1 MRLLSRER
9 SWRVLNIIKEEEDNI
24 TKEEDNII
32 KEEEQAPVIVA
43 RWEWRRERTPN
54 RPCLGS
60 SCPLFESLRLAKCQ
74 VLVLCPFVWLCTCLH
89 LGLACQVLVLCP
101 FVWLCT
107 CPHLSFVQL
116 PHIDNPSLHFR
127 RNKPSLLQRFRTYI
141 VTPFH
146 RDTSNFREI
155 GSPYDPSKWLLLN
168 KLTQIYTK
176 FVKCVV
182 SCLYMQNNHKPEQK
196 ERSEISDK
204 KIYKTSARHK

>member
-43 RWEWRRERTPN
+43 RWGWRRERTPN

-60 SCPLFESLRLAKCQ
+60 SCPLFEPACQ
-74 VLVLCPFVWLCTCLH
+74 VPSVSPLSICLTLYLYSH
-89 LGLACQVLVLCP
+89 LYLACQVLVLCP

-127 RNKPSLLQRFRTYI
+127 RNKQNNPHYCKGLEPILWRPFI
-141 VTPFH
+141 VTH
-146 RDTSNFREI
+146 
-155 GSPYDPSKWLLLN
+155 
-168 KLTQIYTK
+168 QIS
-176 FVKCVV
+176 V
-182 SCLYMQNNHKPEQK
+182 
-196 ERSEISDK
+196 R
-204 KIYKTSARHK
+204 